1 MNYLVDT
8 NIWLERM
15 LDQDRAAVVADLLSR
30 IPSNE
35 LCMTDFTLHSIGV
48 ILHRLKKPQV
58 YVQFVQDV
66 LIEGATHLLTV
77 LPEAM
82 TELVN
87 VVQKQGLD
95 FDDAYQYI
103 AAARYGLTIITLDS
117 DFDRTDRGRTT
128 PEEIIWALDSEE
140 ENE

>member
-1 MNYLVDT
+1 
-8 NIWLERM
+8 M

-77 LPEAM
+77 PPEAM
-82 TELVN
+82 VELVN
-87 VVQKQGLD
+87 AAQKQSLD
-95 FDDAYQYI
+95 YDDAYQYI

>member
-1 MNYLVDT
+1 
-8 NIWLERM
+8 M
-15 LDQDRAAVVADLLSR
+15 LDQDRAAVAADLLSR

-58 YVQFVQDV
+58 YVQFGQDV

-77 LPEAM
+77 SPEAM

-87 VVQKQGLD
+87 VAQKQGLD
-95 FDDAYQYI
+95 YDDAYQYI
-103 AAARYGLTIITLDS
+103 AAAHYSLTIITLDS